1 MENNKEIRIMLVD
14 DNPSTLYA
22 IKDLIEDEDN
32 LSIVAEAVNGIEAVA
47 LSKRHNPDIILMDVK
62 MPEMDGIEATRI
74 IKKDNREIKI
84 IALTS
89 FAGDG
94 VEKSIIEAGAVSF
107 LDKSEMSADR
117 LLDGIKAVIYNK

>member
-1 MENNKEIRIMLVD
+1 MENNKKIKIMLVD

-32 LSIVAEAVNGIEAVA
+32 ISIVAEAVNGIEAVS

-74 IKKDNREIKI
+74 IKKDNREVKI
-84 IALTS
+84 IGLTS
-89 FAGDG
+89 FGSG
-94 VEKSIIEAGAVSF
+94 KVEDSILKAGAISF
-107 LDKSEMSADR
+107 LDKSDMSADR
-117 LLDGIKAVIYNK
+117 LLNGIKDAVCNR

>member
-1 MENNKEIRIMLVD
+1 MENNKEIRIMLVE

-47 LSKRHNPDIILMDVK
+47 LSKKHSPDIILMDVK

-74 IKKDNREIKI
+74 IKKDNQMVKI
-84 IALTS
+84 IGLTS
-89 FAGDG
+89 FGSEG
-94 VEKSIIEAGAVSF
+94 VEKSILEAGAVSF
-107 LDKSEMSADR
+107 LDKSDISSDR
-117 LLDGIKAVIYNK
+117 LLNGIKDVVCNK